1 MMRIIVTIAL
11 LLTAVA
17 AWCQNYAPKAG
28 ETVMKIAVEGRGN
41 VFIRLHTKQAPAITG
56 QIIKLAKQGF
66 YDGQRF
72 HRAVKSPRP
81 YLVQVGDPASKT
93 RLDDQMDGGS
103 GTNVPYEKSGF
114 RNTTGAVGLRM
125 DTTSRTGDSQFYILL
140 ADQSILDDKYPVF
153 GQVVE
158 GMDVVKR
165 IERGD
170 RVVSVTI
177 LGG

>member
-1 MMRIIVTIAL
+1 MVLAL
-11 LLTAVA
+11 LAVLS
-17 AWCQNYAPKAG
+17 WGQSYVPKPG

-41 VFIRLHTKQAPAITG
+41 IFVRLHTRQAPTITG
-56 QIIKLAKQGF
+56 HIQRLARQGF

-72 HRAVKSPRP
+72 HRVVRSPRP

-103 GTNVPYEKSGF
+103 GGSVPYENSGF

-125 DTTSRTGDSQFYILL
+125 DTTTRTGDSQFYILL

-170 RVVSVTI
+170 RIVSVTI
-177 LGG
+177 HGG